1 MFRIQTFERE
11 CSHVINKTNIV
22 KFVSAKQK
30 YGILDKFK
38 SNKVPDISDKDKNS
52 IFDTTQNITD
62 SSLSSDTTDSDDI
75 KRFGRPAY
83 NKMNPSDFYDLKVK
97 AHKPALK
104 NQYDYADVNSGLE
117 STYPTLENRFKPWNE
132 LMSESAYV
140 KAAVKQIQDCAV
152 CPITG
157 GKVEY
162 FDPISGLPTH
172 SSEDAYLKDENY
184 IESNR
189 PELLKLAVAYEN
201 DSISKR
207 EFPEYDLAQ
216 EQPQG
221 QMISYKD
228 WESWFYTRQFNSME
242 TQFHI
247 AQVSKFL
254 TYPLTIASIL
264 SNNSP
269 YLSSNKGGPITHEG
283 LKSLSAL
290 RYSIFPRFRE
300 STSVDEEDILQP
312 DRALRIF
319 IVGSKSEALLPIA
332 VWKQI
337 NYCMPDIKIELHFIG
352 PETLYDNKTNEY
364 VSYEENHKG
373 IQISPELKIFYH
385 TNMFHVNHLQ
395 GDFFP
400 YDPYLDVFFLFHPN
414 VAADPE
420 STKSWMYETMKGLLD
435 TKCPVFVSGHSLDGF
450 MEDWN
455 MVLDRYNEQLDV
467 LMEPTEN
474 VFGSTKW
481 QINPFMPTYAFQ
493 SNMFLGGFRGK
504 RYHAVKVDE

>member
-1 MFRIQTFERE
+1 MIKAQAFERE
-11 CSHVINKTNIV
+11 CSRIISNKHMM
-22 KFVSAKQK
+22 KFISCKK
-30 YGILDKFK
+30 PYSILDKFK
-38 SNKVPDISDKDKNS
+38 TNKVPGITEKDNDKM
-52 IFDTTQNITD
+52 FDTTQNIND
-62 SSLSSDTTDSDDI
+62 STLSSDVSDNDDI

-83 NKMNPSDFYDLKVK
+83 SKMNPADFYDLKVK

-104 NQYDYADVNSGLE
+104 HQFDYTDVNNGLD
-117 STYPTLENRFKPWNE
+117 STYPTIENRFKPWNE
-132 LMSESAYV
+132 LMHESAYV
-140 KAAVKQIQDCAV
+140 KAAVKQIQDSAV

-157 GKVEY
+157 GKVEF
-162 FDPISGLPTH
+162 FDPVSGLPTH
-172 SSEDAYLKDENY
+172 SSEEAYLKDTNY

-207 EFPEYDLAQ
+207 DFPEYDLAE
-216 EQPQG
+216 EQAQG
-221 QMISYKD
+221 QSISYNN

-247 AQVSKFL
+247 AQSTKFL
-254 TYPLTIASIL
+254 TYPITIASIL
-264 SNNSP
+264 AQNSP
-269 YLSSNKGGPITHEG
+269 YFLTNKNGSITHEG

-290 RYSIFPRFRE
+290 RYSIFPKFRE
-300 STSVDEEDILQP
+300 TTSVNEDDLLQP

-332 VWKQI
+332 VWRQL
-337 NYCMPDIKIELHFIG
+337 NYTMPDIKIELHFIG
-352 PETLYDNKTNEY
+352 PETLYDSKTNEY
-364 VSYEENHKG
+364 ISYEEDHKG
-373 IQISPELKIFYH
+373 IQICPELKIFYH
-385 TNMFHVNHLQ
+385 ANMFHVNHLQ

-414 VAADPE
+414 VSADPE

-435 TKCPVFVSGHSLDGF
+435 TKCPVFMSGHSIDGF
-450 MEDWN
+450 MNDWK
-455 MVLDRYNEQLDV
+455 MIMDRYDEQLDV
-467 LMEPTEN
+467 MMEPTEN

-481 QINPFMPTYAFQ
+481 QINPYMPTYAFQ
-493 SNMFLGGFRGK
+493 SNMFIGGFRGK

>member
-1 MFRIQTFERE
+1 MIRAQAFERE
-11 CSHVINKTNIV
+11 CTRILSTRSRTKIV
-22 KFVSAKQK
+22 FSKQN
-30 YGILDKFK
+30 YSILDRFK
-38 SNKVPDISDKDKNS
+38 SNKVPNISEKSNDK
-52 IFDTTQNITD
+52 IFDTTQNMTD
-62 SSLSSDTTDSDDI
+62 SSLSEDSSDKDDI

-83 NKMNPSDFYDLKVK
+83 NKMNPSDFLDLKNS

-104 NQYDYADVNSGLE
+104 HEFNYDDVEQGLD
-117 STYPTLENRFKPWNE
+117 SSYPTVENRFKPWNE
-132 LMSESAYV
+132 LMHESAYIN
-140 KAAVKQIQDCAV
+140 AAVNQIQDSAV

-157 GKVEY
+157 GKVEF
-162 FDPISGLPTH
+162 FDPVSGLPTH
-172 SSEDAYLKDENY
+172 SSKEAYLKDTNY
-184 IESNR
+184 TESNR

-207 EFPEYDLAQ
+207 DFPEYDLAQ
-216 EQPQG
+216 EQAQG
-221 QMISYKD
+221 QLISYNNWD
-228 WESWFYTRQFNSME
+228 SWFYTRQFNSME
-242 TQFHI
+242 TQFHV
-247 AQVSKFL
+247 AQASKFL
-254 TYPLTIASIL
+254 TYPITIASIL
-264 SNNSP
+264 ASNTP
-269 YLSSNKGGPITHEG
+269 YFLTNKQGSITHEG

-290 RYSIFPRFRE
+290 RYSIFPKFRE
-300 STSVDEEDILQP
+300 TTSVTEEDILQP

-332 VWKQI
+332 IWKQL

-352 PETLYDNKTNEY
+352 PETLFDSKTNEY
-364 VSYEENHKG
+364 ISYEEDHKG
-373 IQISPELKIFYH
+373 IQISPELKVFYH
-385 TNMFHVNHLQ
+385 ANMFHVNHLQ

-435 TKCPVFVSGHSLDGF
+435 TKCPVFISGHSLDGF
-450 MEDWN
+450 MQDWKMILN
-455 MVLDRYNEQLDV
+455 RYNEELDV

-481 QINPFMPTYAFQ
+481 QINPYMPTYAFQ